1 MEQTVVRIRTLE
13 IGSGMPK
20 ICVPVVGK
28 TEKEILEGAERAKAA
43 KPDLVEFRVDWYE
56 EAADSKK
63 VVALLEK
70 LRKCLGELPVLFT
83 FRSSREGGEAALSD
97 GAYQSLNEAAIASG
111 FVDCVDVELFS
122 GDAVVKAVVAAAH
135 SNHVK
140 VIASNHD
147 FEKTPAAEELLARL
161 QKMEALGAD
170 IPKIAVMP
178 QSSKDVLTLLTV
190 ITMSMAGEG
199 LISRLC
205 GEIFGSAVTFGAAG
219 KSSAPGQIDAEELRR
234 ILEIIHQNS
243 NRQ

>member
-147 FEKTPAAEELLARL
+147 FEKTPAAEEL
-161 QKMEALGAD
+161 
-170 IPKIAVMP
+170 
-178 QSSKDVLTLLTV
+178 
-190 ITMSMAGEG
+190 
-199 LISRLC
+199 
-205 GEIFGSAVTFGAAG
+205 
-219 KSSAPGQIDAEELRR
+219 RR